1 MAKKQAENPSN
12 SLVHAGETPMGT
24 TDAPGGIET
33 MRPLRVRSINSSL
46 RLLGRVLFL
55 AQRGAIDH
63 NLARLLIYGCQV
75 YSGIVKDGQFEDRLA
90 KIEQSL
96 KEKNNGK

>member
-12 SLVHAGETPMGT
+12 SLVQTGDIPMVGPDT
-24 TDAPGGIET
+24 PGGIET

-75 YSGIVKDGQFEDRLA
+75 YSGIVKDGQFEDRLT

-96 KEKNNGK
+96 KTKKEI